1 MPVALDALIKR
12 TKAAIAA
19 EADPKKRSALE
30 TRLVAYSVAKADSD
44 GDDDGPPEKKDGDD
58 DGGDDEAAKHAEN
71 ARKMKA
77 KAKAMGHRA
86 KAAEHKQKAAESEE
100 EAKKCEEEA
109 SGADE
114 DDEEAKAMLDAATRA
129 ALGTHPAAVSAAPG
143 ADPTVVALVRAV
155 ADLTAQTTKI
165 RADGETA
172 ERASLMTRAGRYIP
186 KHILKP
192 IAASANL
199 ATLRAMVTE
208 AEKGQPMVST
218 EEGDLIRPKHVDPE
232 TEAALPAATLAI
244 IDEAVT
250 NCGAKDPKAFRAAL
264 VTAHLAASK
273 AGTNGVRGKGAY

>member
-77 KAKAMGHRA
+77 KAKALGHRA

-109 SGADE
+109 KGGGE
-114 DDEEAKAMLDAATRA
+114 EGDEEESEA
-129 ALGTHPAAVSAAPG
+129 ALTLPDTSGVVDPTVLALVQAVSA
-143 ADPTVVALVRAV
+143 
-155 ADLTAQTTKI
+155 LTADNKDAKERSQK
-165 RADGETA
+165 A
-172 ERASLMTRAGRYIP
+172 ERADLMSRASRYIP
-186 KHILKP
+186 KHILAP
-192 IAASANL
+192 IAATANL